1 MKQFPN
7 STIFRYKDYRKHSK
21 QVNNVMKSKETQF
34 LFLDLYTQDTLTQLS
49 NKFNA
54 QKIVRANFEIIVY

>member
-1 MKQFPN
+1 MKQFSN

-21 QVNNVMKSKETQF
+21 QLLCHEIKRNPV
-34 LFLDLYTQDTLTQLS
+34 LFLDSYTQVTLTQLS

-54 QKIVRANFEIIVY
+54 KKNS

>member
-21 QVNNVMKSKETQF
+21 QVNNVMKSKETQS
-34 LFLDLYTQDTLTQLS
+34 LDSYTQDTLTQLS
-49 NKFNA
+49 NRFNA

>member
-21 QVNNVMKSKETQF
+21 QVNNVMKSKETQS
-34 LFLDLYTQDTLTQLS
+34 LDSYTQDTLTQLS

-54 QKIVRANFEIIVY
+54 QKIVRANFEFIVY

>member
-21 QVNNVMKSKETQF
+21 QVNNVMKSKETQS
-34 LFLDLYTQDTLTQLS
+34 LFLDSYTQDTLTQLS
-49 NKFNA
+49 NEFNA
-54 QKIVRANFEIIVY
+54 QKNS

>member
-7 STIFRYKDYRKHSK
+7 STIFGYKDYRKHSK
-21 QVNNVMKSKETQF
+21 QVNNVMKSKETQS
-34 LFLDLYTQDTLTQLS
+34 LDSYTQDTLTQLS